1 MGFWFMKK
9 NKDQLYNPRKISF
22 SGIDIQLDV
31 NKKKINQSI
40 QKTLERGKFIMGPEV
55 KKLETELSNFCK
67 SKFSIT
73 CANGT
78 DAITLALMALD
89 FKSGD
94 YIITPAFGFIS
105 TVESPTQL
113 GINPIFVDI
122 NKDNFS
128 INIDELKKII
138 IKAKNEKIK
147 IKGIITADLFGE
159 PANYSELLEVCKE
172 SNLLWIN
179 DGAQAFGSK
188 YNKKSITLYS
198 DITTTSFFPSKP
210 LGCYGD
216 GGCVF
221 TESEKLPSKISSL
234 KIHGKG
240 ENKYDNIFVG
250 LNSRLDSIQASVLL
264 EKLRLF
270 KKEIKRRNEI
280 SDFYLKN
287 LCKNIKLPDK
297 QEKSYSV
304 WSQFT
309 IRTKNRDNLKEFL
322 LQKKIPT
329 MIYYPKPLN
338 KQKAYKK
345 FSNFNNSLIN
355 CEEACNEVLSIPIHG
370 YMCNS
375 QAEYVAETINNFYKK

>member
-1 MGFWFMKK
+1 MKNNQNFSK
-9 NKDQLYNPRKISF
+9 NISF
-22 SGIDIQLDV
+22 SGIDIQLNL
-31 NKKKINQSI
+31 NKKKIIHAISE
-40 QKTLERGKFIMGPEV
+40 TLENGQYIMGPEV
-55 KKLETELSNFCK
+55 KKLELELSSFCN
-67 SKFSIT
+67 SKHSIT

-78 DAITLALMALD
+78 DAITLALMGLNFNAN
-89 FKSGD
+89 D
-94 YIITPAFGFIS
+94 YIVTPAFGFIS

-113 GINPIFVDI
+113 GIKPIFVDI

-128 INIDELKKII
+128 ININELKKII
-138 IKAKNEKIK
+138 VKAKKENIK
-147 IKGIITADLFGE
+147 IKGVITADLFGT

-172 SNLLWIN
+172 NKLLWIN

-198 DITTTSFFPSKP
+198 DVTTTSFFPSKP

-221 TESEKLPSKISSL
+221 TESKKIASRIASL
-234 KIHGKG
+234 RVHG
-240 ENKYDNIFVG
+240 NILVG
-250 LNSRLDSIQASVLL
+250 LNSRLDSIQAAILL
-264 EKLRLF
+264 AKLKLF

-280 SDFYLKN
+280 SDFYLRN
-287 LCKNIKLPDK
+287 LCKHVKLPYKQDK
-297 QEKSYSV
+297 SDSV

-322 LQKKIPT
+322 IQRKIPS
-329 MIYYPKPLN
+329 MIYYPKPHN

-345 FSNFNNSLIN
+345 FTGFNNSLIN
-355 CEEACNEVLSIPIHG
+355 TKEACNEVLSIPIHG

-375 QAEYVAETINNFYKK
+375 QVEYVVETINNFYQI